1 MSSNNDKKYNEMMKN
16 EEKLQQ
22 KKTTG
27 IIVGV
32 ISGVVLL
39 VLLFRYGVAKVKDK
53 LTETITKVLGFL
65 TSVKN
70 NIKEKWY
77 EIRHPPNRLT
87 SVMALFALTV
97 GGFLIYTLVNMADNP
112 YSEWNTRAMWT
123 IGILSVLVGIFFR
136 IRYTNS
142 GKFTGEDSTFGSQ
155 LNSILDI
162 IKSNSKTAAV
172 ISSIILAIII
182 FALITLSS
190 DKAFVTSSSFV
201 FIFIL
206 IGIMFAAYALIT
218 NSEFYEK
225 IKQFQLFHLIFN
237 LIFIIPCIVVPIINT
252 ISQQIKNTPYFVY
265 IVLLIEIAII
275 ALYFLIPFTERR
287 FYFSLS
293 NKKTNS
299 EDLNEI
305 LEMNRKEKERLTSS
319 VFNLKKSLFK
329 RSSRPNVKFMN
340 AQGVNDTWEELFR
353 LYSENESNEVV
364 KSRLIELELCTND
377 PSTDCDEHIEYIKT
391 TQKAIIELEQK
402 IKTIKTEIAPEEDLG
417 LAGEGDDYD
426 IKEIKDGIVL
436 KMAPVS
442 LKTVTTQTTMESV
455 NLFTNVANQPNYSYS
470 LSFWIFMHAQLGS
483 VKECNNVIDFDGRPQ
498 ILYCPVYKKIP
509 VNSVVKYM
517 PPTTTSAKPKAI
529 DATVVKVTQLGNRTY
544 IYDLQDVIKTD
555 SKGRLIKYI
564 NIHGS
569 KIKYDYPYSVLKLKL
584 GSDPK
589 TSKEYVM
596 PNLKMQKWNNIV
608 INFIDGTYDLFVN
621 GTLVNSFQG
630 VMEEFEYKSINI
642 GEDGGSSGGIAN
654 IVYYKNYLTK
664 HKILTN
670 YNLLKNKNPPVI
682 GDLLKY

>member
-1 MSSNNDKKYNEMMKN
+1 MSSNNDKKYNEKMKN

-39 VLLFRYGVAKVKDK
+39 VLVYRYGVAKVKDK

-70 NIKEKWY
+70 NIKEKWDK
-77 EIRHPPNRLT
+77 IRPHINGLT
-87 SVMALFALTV
+87 SVMVLVALTV
-97 GGFLIYTLVNMADNP
+97 GVLLIYTIVNMANNP
-112 YSEWNTRAMWT
+112 YSEWNTRAMWI
-123 IGILSVLVGIFFR
+123 IGILSILVGIFFR
-136 IRYTNS
+136 IRYTNPE
-142 GKFTGEDSTFGSQ
+142 KFTVDSTFGSQ
-155 LNSILDI
+155 LEGILDI

-190 DKAFVTSSSFV
+190 DKAFITSSSFG

-225 IKQFQLFHLIFN
+225 IKQFQPFHLIFN

-329 RSSRPNVKFMN
+329 RSSSPNVTFMN

-442 LKTVTTQTTMESV
+442 LKTVTTPTTMESV

-555 SKGRLIKYI
+555 DKGKLIKYI

>member
-16 EEKLQQ
+16 EEILQQ
-22 KKTTG
+22 QKTTG
-27 IIVGV
+27 IIVGI
-32 ISGVVLL
+32 ISGVGLL
-39 VLLFRYGVAKVKDK
+39 VLVYRYGVAKVKDK
-53 LTETITKVLGFL
+53 LTETITKGLGFL
-65 TSVKN
+65 TSVIKSITGKIREKLN
-70 NIKEKWY
+70 PTNI
-77 EIRHPPNRLT
+77 LT
-87 SVMALFALTV
+87 SGMVLVALTV
-97 GGFLIYTLVNMADNP
+97 GGLLIYTLVNMADNP
-112 YSEWNTRAMWT
+112 YNEWNIRAMWVM
-123 IGILSVLVGIFFR
+123 GILSVLVGIFFR
-136 IRYTNS
+136 IRYTNPVM
-142 GKFTGEDSTFGSQ
+142 FTGENTTFGSQ
-155 LNSILDI
+155 LNSILGI

-172 ISSIILAIII
+172 ISAIILAIII
-182 FALITLSS
+182 FALTTLSS
-190 DKAFVTSSSFV
+190 DKAFITSSSFV

-218 NSEFYEK
+218 NSEFYKK
-225 IKQFQLFHLIFN
+225 IKQFQPFHLIFN

-287 FYFSLS
+287 FYYSLS

-299 EDLNEI
+299 DDLNEI
-305 LEMNRKEKERLTSS
+305 LEMNRNEKERLTSS
-319 VFNLKKSLFK
+319 VFNLKKGLFK

-436 KMAPVS
+436 KMSPVS
-442 LKTVTTQTTMESV
+442 LKTVTTPTTMESV

-517 PPTTTSAKPKAI
+517 PSIKSANPKPI

-555 SKGRLIKYI
+555 KKGKLIKYK

-589 TSKEYVM
+589 TSKEYIM

-630 VMEEFEYKSINI
+630 VMEEFEYKSITI

-682 GDLLKY
+682 SDLLKY

>member
-39 VLLFRYGVAKVKDK
+39 VLVYRYGVAKVKDK

-70 NIKEKWY
+70 NIKEKWDK
-77 EIRHPPNRLT
+77 IRPHINGLT
-87 SVMALFALTV
+87 SVMVLVALTV
-97 GGFLIYTLVNMADNP
+97 GVLLIYTIVNMANNP
-112 YSEWNTRAMWT
+112 YSEWNTRAMWI
-123 IGILSVLVGIFFR
+123 IGILSILVGIFFR
-136 IRYTNS
+136 IRYTNPE
-142 GKFTGEDSTFGSQ
+142 KFTVDSTFGSQ
-155 LNSILDI
+155 LEGILDI

-190 DKAFVTSSSFV
+190 DKAFITSSSFV
-201 FIFIL
+201 FGFIL

-225 IKQFQLFHLIFN
+225 IKQFQPFHLIFN

-329 RSSRPNVKFMN
+329 RSSSPNVTFMN

-442 LKTVTTQTTMESV
+442 LKTVTTPTTMESV

-555 SKGRLIKYI
+555 DKGKLIKYI

>member
-39 VLLFRYGVAKVKDK
+39 VLVYRYGVAKVKDK

-70 NIKEKWY
+70 NIKEKWDK
-77 EIRHPPNRLT
+77 IRPHINGLT
-87 SVMALFALTV
+87 SVMVLVALTV
-97 GGFLIYTLVNMADNP
+97 GVLLIYTIVNMANNP
-112 YSEWNTRAMWT
+112 YSEWNTRAMWI
-123 IGILSVLVGIFFR
+123 IGILSILVGIFFR
-136 IRYTNS
+136 IRYTNPE
-142 GKFTGEDSTFGSQ
+142 KFTVDSTFGSQ
-155 LNSILDI
+155 LEGILDI

-190 DKAFVTSSSFV
+190 DKAFITSSSFG

-225 IKQFQLFHLIFN
+225 IKQFQPFHLIFN

-329 RSSRPNVKFMN
+329 RSSSPNVTFMN

-442 LKTVTTQTTMESV
+442 LKTVTTPTTMESV

-555 SKGRLIKYI
+555 DKGKLIKYI

-621 GTLVNSFQG
+621 GTLMNSFQG

>member
-39 VLLFRYGVAKVKDK
+39 VLVYRYGVAKVKDK

-70 NIKEKWY
+70 NIKEKWDK
-77 EIRHPPNRLT
+77 IRPHINGLT
-87 SVMALFALTV
+87 SVMVLVALTV
-97 GGFLIYTLVNMADNP
+97 GVLLIYTIVNMANNP
-112 YSEWNTRAMWT
+112 YSEWNTRAMWI
-123 IGILSVLVGIFFR
+123 IGILSILVGIFFR
-136 IRYTNS
+136 IRYTNPE
-142 GKFTGEDSTFGSQ
+142 KFTVDSTFGSQ
-155 LNSILDI
+155 LEGILDI

-190 DKAFVTSSSFV
+190 DKAFITSSSFG

-218 NSEFYEK
+218 NSEFYKK
-225 IKQFQLFHLIFN
+225 IKQFQPFHLIFN

-329 RSSRPNVKFMN
+329 RSSSPNVTFMN

-436 KMAPVS
+436 KMSPVS
-442 LKTVTTQTTMESV
+442 LKTVTTPTTMESV

-555 SKGRLIKYI
+555 DKGKLIKYI

>member
-1 MSSNNDKKYNEMMKN
+1 M
-16 EEKLQQ
+16 
-22 KKTTG
+22 
-27 IIVGV
+27 
-32 ISGVVLL
+32 
-39 VLLFRYGVAKVKDK
+39 FVA
-53 LTETITKVLGFL
+53 
-65 TSVKN
+65 
-70 NIKEKWY
+70 
-77 EIRHPPNRLT
+77 
-87 SVMALFALTV
+87 
-97 GGFLIYTLVNMADNP
+97 
-112 YSEWNTRAMWT
+112 YS
-123 IGILSVLVGIFFR
+123 
-136 IRYTNS
+136 
-142 GKFTGEDSTFGSQ
+142 
-155 LNSILDI
+155 
-162 IKSNSKTAAV
+162 
-172 ISSIILAIII
+172 
-182 FALITLSS
+182 
-190 DKAFVTSSSFV
+190 
-201 FIFIL
+201 
-206 IGIMFAAYALIT
+206 LIT
-218 NSEFYEK
+218 NSEFYKK
-225 IKQFQLFHLIFN
+225 IKQFQPFHLIFN
-237 LIFIIPCIVVPIINT
+237 LIFIIPCIIVPIINT
-252 ISQQIKNTPYFVY
+252 ISQQIKTTPYFVY

-299 EDLNEI
+299 KDLNEI

-364 KSRLIELELCTND
+364 KNRLIELELCTND

-442 LKTVTTQTTMESV
+442 LKTVTTPTTVENV

-517 PPTTTSAKPKAI
+517 PPTTSGKPKAI

-555 SKGRLIKYI
+555 TDNKGKLIKYK

-589 TSKEYVM
+589 TSKEYIM

-608 INFIDGTYDLFVN
+608 VNFIDGTYDLFVN

-630 VMEEFEYKSINI
+630 VMEEFKYKSINI
-642 GEDGGSSGGIAN
+642 GENGGASGGIAN

-670 YNLLKNKNPPVI
+670 YNLLKNKNPPI
-682 GDLLKY
+682 ISDLLKY

>member
-39 VLLFRYGVAKVKDK
+39 VLVQRYGVAKVKDK

-70 NIKEKWY
+70 NIKEKWDK
-77 EIRHPPNRLT
+77 IRPHINGLT
-87 SVMALFALTV
+87 SVMVLVALTV
-97 GGFLIYTLVNMADNP
+97 GVLLIYTIVNMANNP
-112 YSEWNTRAMWT
+112 YSEWNTPAMWT

-142 GKFTGEDSTFGSQ
+142 EKFTGDSSTFGSQ
-155 LNSILDI
+155 LNSILEI

-190 DKAFVTSSSFV
+190 DKAFITSSSFG

-225 IKQFQLFHLIFN
+225 IKQFQPFHLIFN

-329 RSSRPNVKFMN
+329 RSSSPNVTFMN
-340 AQGVNDTWEELFR
+340 AHGVNDTWEELFR

-402 IKTIKTEIAPEEDLG
+402 IKTIKTEIAPEEDL
-417 LAGEGDDYD
+417 A
-426 IKEIKDGIVL
+426 
-436 KMAPVS
+436 
-442 LKTVTTQTTMESV
+442 
-455 NLFTNVANQPNYSYS
+455 
-470 LSFWIFMHAQLGS
+470 
-483 VKECNNVIDFDGRPQ
+483 
-498 ILYCPVYKKIP
+498 
-509 VNSVVKYM
+509 
-517 PPTTTSAKPKAI
+517 AK
-529 DATVVKVTQLGNRTY
+529 
-544 IYDLQDVIKTD
+544 
-555 SKGRLIKYI
+555 
-564 NIHGS
+564 
-569 KIKYDYPYSVLKLKL
+569 
-584 GSDPK
+584 
-589 TSKEYVM
+589 
-596 PNLKMQKWNNIV
+596 
-608 INFIDGTYDLFVN
+608 
-621 GTLVNSFQG
+621 
-630 VMEEFEYKSINI
+630 
-642 GEDGGSSGGIAN
+642 
-654 IVYYKNYLTK
+654 
-664 HKILTN
+664 
-670 YNLLKNKNPPVI
+670 
-682 GDLLKY
+682 

>member
-39 VLLFRYGVAKVKDK
+39 VLLYRYGVAKVKDK
-53 LTETITKVLGFL
+53 LTETITKVLTFL
-65 TSVKN
+65 KITA
-70 NIKEKWY
+70 EKKWN
-77 EIRHPPNRLT
+77 EIRDPTNRLT
-87 SVMALFALTV
+87 TIMVCFALIV
-97 GGFLIYTLVNMADNP
+97 GGFLIGTLVNMADNP
-112 YSEWNTRAMWT
+112 YSNWNTPAMWT

-142 GKFTGEDSTFGSQ
+142 EKFTGDSSTFGSQ
-155 LNSILDI
+155 LKSILDI
-162 IKSNSKTAAV
+162 IKLNSKTAAV

-190 DKAFVTSSSFV
+190 DKAFITSSSFG

-218 NSEFYEK
+218 NSEFYKK
-225 IKQFQLFHLIFN
+225 IKQFQPFHLIFN
-237 LIFIIPCIVVPIINT
+237 LIFIIPCIIVPIINT

-287 FYFSLS
+287 FYFILS

-319 VFNLKKSLFK
+319 VFNLKQGLFK
-329 RSSRPNVKFMN
+329 RSSSPNVTFMN

-442 LKTVTTQTTMESV
+442 LKTVTTPTTIENV

-483 VKECNNVIDFDGRPQ
+483 VNECNNVIDFDGRPQ

-517 PPTTTSAKPKAI
+517 PPTTSAKPKAI

-555 SKGRLIKYI
+555 DKGKLIKYK

-589 TSKEYVM
+589 TSKEYIM

-630 VMEEFEYKSINI
+630 VMEEFKYKSINI
-642 GEDGGSSGGIAN
+642 GEDGGASGGIAN

-682 GDLLKY
+682 SDLLKY

>member
-1 MSSNNDKKYNEMMKN
+1 MSSNNDKKYNEIMKN
-16 EEKLQQ
+16 EEIIQQ
-22 KKTTG
+22 KTTTG
-27 IIVGV
+27 IVIGV

-39 VLLFRYGVAKVKDK
+39 FLLYRYGVAKVKDK
-53 LTETITKVLGFL
+53 LTETITKVWNFIISVSERIKDMKPLHPTNQL
-65 TSVKN
+65 TSLMVL
-70 NIKEKWY
+70 I
-77 EIRHPPNRLT
+77 
-87 SVMALFALTV
+87 ALTV
-97 GGFLIYTLVNMADNP
+97 GGFLIYTIVNMANNP
-112 YSEWNTRAMWT
+112 YSDWNTHAMWP
-123 IGILSVLVGIFFR
+123 IVIFSVLVSIFFR

-142 GKFTGEDSTFGSQ
+142 KMFTGDDGTFGSQ
-155 LNSILDI
+155 FKSILEI
-162 IKSNSKTAAV
+162 IKRNSKTAAV

-182 FALITLSS
+182 FALVTLSS
-190 DKAFVTSSSFV
+190 DKAFVTSSSFI
-201 FIFIL
+201 FGFIL
-206 IGIMFAAYALIT
+206 IGIMFVAYSLIT
-218 NSEFYEK
+218 NSEFYKK
-225 IKQFQLFHLIFN
+225 IKQFQPFHLIFN
-237 LIFIIPCIVVPIINT
+237 LIFIIPCIIVPIINT
-252 ISQQIKNTPYFVY
+252 ISQQIKTTPYFVY

-299 EDLNEI
+299 KDLNEI

-364 KSRLIELELCTND
+364 KNRLIELELCTND

-442 LKTVTTQTTMESV
+442 LKTVTTPTTVENV

-517 PPTTTSAKPKAI
+517 PPTTSGKPKAI
-529 DATVVKVTQLGNRTY
+529 DATVVKVTQLRNRTY

-555 SKGRLIKYI
+555 TNGKLMKYK

-589 TSKEYVM
+589 TSKEYIM

-608 INFIDGTYDLFVN
+608 VNFIDGTYDLFVN

-630 VMEEFEYKSINI
+630 VMEEFKYKSINI
-642 GEDGGSSGGIAN
+642 GENGGASGGIAN

-670 YNLLKNKNPPVI
+670 YNLLKNKNPPI
-682 GDLLKY
+682 ISDLLKY

>member
-1 MSSNNDKKYNEMMKN
+1 MSSNNDKKYNEIMKN
-16 EEKLQQ
+16 EEIIQQ
-22 KKTTG
+22 KTTTG
-27 IIVGV
+27 IVIGV

-39 VLLFRYGVAKVKDK
+39 FLLYRYGVAKVKDK
-53 LTETITKVLGFL
+53 LTETITKVWNFIISVSERIKDMKPLHPTNQL
-65 TSVKN
+65 TSLMVL
-70 NIKEKWY
+70 I
-77 EIRHPPNRLT
+77 
-87 SVMALFALTV
+87 ALTV
-97 GGFLIYTLVNMADNP
+97 GGFLIYTIVNMANNP
-112 YSEWNTRAMWT
+112 YSDWNTHAMWP
-123 IGILSVLVGIFFR
+123 IVIFSVLVSIFFR

-142 GKFTGEDSTFGSQ
+142 KMFTGDDGTFGSQ
-155 LNSILDI
+155 FKSILEI
-162 IKSNSKTAAV
+162 IKRNSKTAAV

-182 FALITLSS
+182 FALVTLSS
-190 DKAFVTSSSFV
+190 DKAFVTSSSFI
-201 FIFIL
+201 FGFIL
-206 IGIMFAAYALIT
+206 IGIMFVAYSLIT
-218 NSEFYEK
+218 NSEFYKK
-225 IKQFQLFHLIFN
+225 IKQFQPFHLIFN
-237 LIFIIPCIVVPIINT
+237 LIFIIPCIIVPIINT
-252 ISQQIKNTPYFVY
+252 ISQQIKTTPYFVY

-299 EDLNEI
+299 KDLNEI

-364 KSRLIELELCTND
+364 KNRLIELELCTND

-442 LKTVTTQTTMESV
+442 LKTVTTPTTVENV

-517 PPTTTSAKPKAI
+517 PPTTSGKPKAI

-555 SKGRLIKYI
+555 TDNKGKLIKYK

-589 TSKEYVM
+589 TSKEYIM

-608 INFIDGTYDLFVN
+608 VNFIDGTYDLFVN

-630 VMEEFEYKSINI
+630 VMEEFKYKSINI
-642 GEDGGSSGGIAN
+642 GENGGASGGIAN

-670 YNLLKNKNPPVI
+670 YNLLKNKNPPI
-682 GDLLKY
+682 ISDLLKY